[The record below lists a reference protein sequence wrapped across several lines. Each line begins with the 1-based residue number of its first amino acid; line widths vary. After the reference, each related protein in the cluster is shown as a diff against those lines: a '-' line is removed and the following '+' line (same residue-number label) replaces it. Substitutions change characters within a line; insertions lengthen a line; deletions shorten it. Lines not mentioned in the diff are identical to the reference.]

1 MAIQQPSAPSP
12 SPGDRATEFTAVD
25 GGEHYNGSTLM
36 VVAYAAIWVLLM
48 GWIYML
54 WRKQGVLAERLEGL
68 EKSIDRAAAAAE
80 KKAAKAKRHENLSR
94 VIAWGQR
101 ATAAKVRVKL

>member
-1 MAIQQPSAPSP
+1 MMLGFQQPSSTMAPAAP
-12 SPGDRATEFTAVD
+12 AAPPATMAATPADRATEFTAVE

-54 WRKQGVLAERLEGL
+54 WRKQAVLGDRLDGL
-68 EKSIDRAAAAAE
+68 ERSIDRAAAAAE
-80 KKAAKAKRHENLSR
+80 KKAPAAKA
-94 VIAWGQR
+94 
-101 ATAAKVRVKL
+101 